1 MLISSMDQLN
11 YYPMHKEG
19 GYLEIDT
26 SSPGYS
32 MGQQSLGLDEGSPT
46 YMNEENSPKNGTKSS
61 LYKTELC
68 KRFSEFG
75 SCRYGG
81 TCVFVCVCVYE
92 TNQDGGVMLTV

>member
-11 YYPMHKEG
+11 YYSMPKD

-26 SSPGYS
+26 SANTYQ
-32 MGQQSLGLDEGSPT
+32 MGQPSMEEGSPT

-81 TCVFVCVCVYE
+81 KVSALFGCHPRATM
-92 TNQDGGVMLTV
+92 G